1 VTIVSEVF
9 ARKFWPHEDPIGKTI
24 ELAQGQRL
32 EVVGVARDI
41 RSESYGVAPNGPML
55 YVPQDPDAFGEPL
68 LVRFQ
73 GDAGALERS
82 FANAIRDMDRDAI
95 GVPRTLR
102 WMIDDMASRSRD
114 LVVIVLILG
123 ILAVLLA
130 VIGIYGV
137 VAFAVTRRTRELGIR
152 MALGATKG
160 EIVRFV
166 FRSGMRSVLVGLA
179 AGSLLALGASQVLA
193 QVLGAAFAP
202 NPWDPIIHATVAA
215 LLATAAVAAMF
226 GPALRAAGSDPMRA
240 LRND

>member
-1 VTIVSEVF
+1 MVYIPRHT
-9 ARKFWPHEDPIGKTI
+9 
-24 ELAQGQRL
+24 
-32 EVVGVARDI
+32 
-41 RSESYGVAPNGPML
+41 
-55 YVPQDPDAFGEPL
+55 DAFGEPL

-73 GDAGALERS
+73 GDAGALERA

-102 WMIDDMASRSRD
+102 SMIDDMASRSRD

-137 VAFAVTRRTRELGIR
+137 VAFAVARRTRELGIR

-166 FRSGMRSVLVGLA
+166 FRSGMRSVLAGLA
-179 AGSLLALGASQVLA
+179 TGSLLAVGASQVLA

-202 NPWDPIIHATVAA
+202 NPWDPIIYVAVAA
-215 LLATAAVAAMF
+215 MLASAALAAMF
-226 GPALRAAGSDPMRA
+226 GPAQRAASSDPMRA